1 MIFWL
6 IVCLMDLL
14 RVRMKN
20 QAANLEL
27 LLNDDKKCDTKFI
40 AITSGKGGVG
50 KSTFSANLAYKL
62 WQIGFKVGI
71 FDADIGLANLDVMFG
86 VRCEKNLLHV
96 LRNQARLKD
105 IIVPIEHGLYL
116 IPGDSGTDIFRY
128 KSEFMFETFIEDSS
142 LLDNLDFVII
152 DTGAG
157 IGEYTQVFL
166 KNSDDVIVLTV
177 PDPAAITDAYATI
190 KLASVYKNRIF
201 MLINMA
207 KSNQEAD
214 LIFDKI
220 QKIAQSNIKSVSLE
234 LIGKLS
240 KNNLINHY
248 TKNRGIFVKEEPNS
262 SPSMETEEVARSL
275 AKKLERN
282 VLVQEDKRF
291 GKFFKR
297 ILGHF

>member
-1 MIFWL
+1 
-6 IVCLMDLL
+6 
-14 RVRMKN
+14 MKN

-27 LLNDDKKCDTKFI
+27 LVESPKASSTKFI
-40 AITSGKGGVG
+40 TITSGKGGVG

-62 WQIGFKVGI
+62 WQLGFKVGI
-71 FDADIGLANLDVMFG
+71 FDADIGLANLDIMFG

-96 LRNQARLKD
+96 LKNQAKLKD
-105 IIVPIEHGLYL
+105 IIVPIERNLYL

-128 KSEFMFETFIEDSS
+128 KSEFMFETLIEDSAF
-142 LLDNLDFVII
+142 LDGLDFVII

-157 IGEYTQVFL
+157 IGEYTQTFL
-166 KNSDDVIVLTV
+166 KNSDEAIVITI

-190 KLASVYKNRIF
+190 KLAANFKERIF

-207 KSNQEAD
+207 KNNEEAQM
-214 LIFDKI
+214 IFQKV
-220 QKIAQSNIKSVSLE
+220 QKIAQTNIGNVKLE
-234 LIGKLS
+234 LIGKLT
-240 KNNLINHY
+240 KTNLINY
-248 TKNRGIFVKEEPNS
+248 YSKNRGIFVKIEPNAA
-262 SPSMETEEVARSL
+262 PSLEIEEIARNL

-291 GKFFKR
+291 GRFLKK

>member
-1 MIFWL
+1 
-6 IVCLMDLL
+6 
-14 RVRMKN
+14 MKN

-50 KSTFSANLAYKL
+50 KSTFSTNLAYKL

>member
-1 MIFWL
+1 
-6 IVCLMDLL
+6 
-14 RVRMKN
+14 MKN

-27 LLNDDKKCDTKFI
+27 LVESPKASSTKFI
-40 AITSGKGGVG
+40 TITSGKGGVG

-62 WQIGFKVGI
+62 WQLGFKVGI
-71 FDADIGLANLDVMFG
+71 FDADIGLANLDIMFG

-96 LRNQARLKD
+96 LKNQAKLKD
-105 IIVPIEHGLYL
+105 IIVPIERNLYL

-128 KSEFMFETFIEDSS
+128 KSEFMFETLIEDSAF
-142 LLDNLDFVII
+142 LDGLDFVII

-157 IGEYTQVFL
+157 IGEYTQTFL
-166 KNSDDVIVLTV
+166 KNSDEAIVITI

-190 KLASVYKNRIF
+190 KLAANFKERIF

-207 KSNQEAD
+207 KNNEEAQM
-214 LIFDKI
+214 IFQKV
-220 QKIAQSNIKSVSLE
+220 QKIAQTNIGNVKLE
-234 LIGKLS
+234 LIGKLT
-240 KNNLINHY
+240 KTNLINY
-248 TKNRGIFVKEEPNS
+248 YSKNRGIFVKMEPNAA
-262 SPSMETEEVARSL
+262 PSLEIEEIARNL

-291 GKFFKR
+291 GRFLKK

>member
-1 MIFWL
+1 MG
-6 IVCLMDLL
+6 LL